1 MKPKNEE
8 LNNLVRLV
16 LVGAVTSL
24 NEIWLHSEHVS
35 PEYCIN
41 PGPLL
46 GVTRSVLLQGFTF
59 SSNNWNMVVRSND
72 WKGIKLFHLRD
83 CFVSKNCS
91 ASVVKVCQRA
101 KVAELEDVDFEDFRE
116 FSRVFLETKDPNGCE
131 MIWFWNKTVSKH
143 RKDILQLSKQLGW
156 RVCRETE
163 DDINIVQ

>member
-91 ASVVKVCQRA
+91 ASVVKVCRRA

-131 MIWFWNKTVSKH
+131 MIWFWNKTVSKY

-156 RVCRETE
+156 RVCRESE
-163 DDINIVQ
+163 NDINIV